1 MRWGKRLLIGT
12 ASVLVVLAAVPGI
25 LLGTDTGL
33 QIIKGTLEKTVP
45 GLKIESLSGSAFSLK
60 ADNLQY
66 TAPGLTFRG
75 NVSWSLNA
83 SKLLSRRVDL
93 NAFELSEATLR
104 IRTQE
109 MASSASTPVPKSPTQ
124 KLDKTQTSRFKTPIA
139 VIVKRVAIKNLQ
151 ADIDGNLVNVG
162 LLQTQA
168 VWTQSRIDI
177 DSVLLRD
184 SSFQSAETPP
194 SDESIGS
201 ALKRTFSEVIVPT
214 IPAIELPLD
223 LNLKR
228 FELSNFT
235 IKGNPD
241 QTVDSVTFALTAQNG
256 AVALENIAARAIG
269 AELTGAVT
277 LGLDARHEMT
287 LDLNLSALVAREAIP
302 TGVLPTIAE
311 PTTEEIENFYERL
324 KDVRAE
330 RLKAAQERRAKRRAQ
345 GIEPRKQVDAKTLT
359 REEKRELRRKA
370 QARLKRRIER
380 WRDSVRGLLP
390 KPEPQ
395 PPVTINLTLSGQGS
409 LNDTLSL
416 SGRIENVPGVQGAS
430 FVLTASPTKLGL
442 PLSAEIRAD
451 KVEISG
457 AIVNAV
463 DVNLSGKAVDYA
475 LNATAKALYPV
486 DEKHSVTADV
496 VIRGKGSEVASHLT
510 DFSILS
516 NVGRVQ
522 IDGQANWEKNVR
534 FAAALN
540 LSGLN
545 TKEVL
550 PQTPLTVDGSFV
562 IWGERQNG
570 RWKAKLQDLT
580 VLGELRGQSLA
591 LTGAVESHGNGIV
604 EAPELYFAV
613 GNNTFEFSGK
623 ADFAKDVPELD
634 FKTKIDAPDFGLV
647 DPNLLGSVKGTL
659 AVTGTTRLPVI
670 NADLTARN
678 IDYFGTTLKRG
689 HLTGRMRSRDVVS
702 GRLTLQ
708 LTDFKTQGV
717 DIRKATIELR
727 GNELRHNLTVHTEG
741 TPISVDAKI
750 SGIYERMLGNWAGAL
765 AELKVK
771 TAYGPVTLEKPM
783 RLAYVPDLNRA
794 NVSKACLAH
803 THARLCLENDLK
815 IDLTNRSDLRILIGL
830 PKFDLAFIKQYFPGR
845 FVADGIIKANA
856 DVTLPAGL
864 SELPRGRVTVRAQD
878 ISTKY
883 RMDLSDL
890 RVGFN
895 SVQLSFANAKDSIEG
910 NWKIDIKDNGDIEG
924 SLRMSDLFNTRTV
937 DGALKFVA
945 VDATLVNSFLSPG
958 ESAEGQWF
966 GNLRFA
972 GTLEEPLIY
981 GRTGLFNAKLDSTKL
996 PFEMLPS
1003 DIKLTFNGNS
1013 STLEGH
1019 LKTPQGEV
1027 ALNGSADWRTIGEGK
1042 AIVTTK
1048 GSNLRVTLPP
1058 DIEFDLT
1065 TDVTCEASSDLI
1077 KLDGAISIPW
1087 AKVSV
1092 SKLPASAVDVSDDVV
1107 RLDRP
1112 RAKKKAAGKPIPIES
1127 NLRIHI
1133 GDDVRVEAMGLKA
1146 RLTGN
1151 LNVIQ
1156 DNGTL
1161 GLTGQISVPTG
1172 SFKAY
1177 GQDLLVR
1184 RGEFHFVG
1192 AVANPLLDLEAIR
1205 NPDRTADDVIA
1216 GIRVTG
1222 SVDSPQVA
1230 VFTDPAKSETEAL
1243 SYLIRGEG
1251 LDPSG
1256 DSDNTMIT
1264 SALINLG
1271 LSQGSHVFESLGDA
1285 VGISGLGFETEGVG
1299 DSSQLVV
1306 SGYVLPGLKVKYGVG
1321 IFDSLATL
1329 TLRYRVIPKLY
1340 VEAVSGVDQALDLL
1354 YSFEF

>member
-1 MRWGKRLLIGT
+1 MTWAKRLFIGA
-12 ASVLVVLAAVPGI
+12 ASVLVVLAAVPGF
-25 LLGTDTGL
+25 LLGTETGL
-33 QIIKGTLEKTVP
+33 QIIKGALEKTVP

-66 TAPGLTFRG
+66 DAPGLAFHG
-75 NVSWSLNA
+75 NLSWDLSVA
-83 SKLLSRRVDL
+83 KLLSRRVALHD
-93 NAFELSEATLR
+93 FEISDASLLV
-104 IRTQE
+104 RTQE
-109 MASSASTPVPKSPTQ
+109 MASSASTPPPEPTTQ
-124 KLDKTQTSRFKTPIA
+124 PTDKAQTSQLKTPVA
-139 VIVKRVAIKNLQ
+139 VIVERVAIKNLQ

-214 IPAIELPLD
+214 IPAIEIPLD

-241 QTVDSVTFALTAQNG
+241 QTIDSVTFALTAQNG
-256 AVALENIAARAIG
+256 AVALENIAARAMG

-287 LDLNLSALVAREAIP
+287 LDLSLSALVAREAIP

-345 GIEPRKQVDAKTLT
+345 GIEPRKQVDAKTLS

-395 PPVTINLTLSGQGS
+395 PPVAVHLTLSGQGS

-486 DEKHSVTADV
+486 DEKHSVTADI

-591 LTGAVESHGNGIV
+591 LTGAVESHSNGIV

-623 ADFAKDVPELD
+623 ADFAKDIPELD

-717 DIRKATIELR
+717 DMRKATIELR

-741 TPISVDAKI
+741 TPVSVDAKI

-890 RVGFN
+890 KVGFN
-895 SVQLSFANAKDSIEG
+895 SVHLSFANAKDSIEG

-924 SLRMSDLFNTRTV
+924 SLRMSDLFNSRTV
-937 DGALKFVA
+937 DGTLKFVA

-1161 GLTGQISVPTG
+1161 GLTGQISVPSG

-1329 TLRYRVIPKLY
+1329 TLRYRVIPRLY

>member
-124 KLDKTQTSRFKTPIA
+124 KLDKTQTSRFTTPIA

-256 AVALENIAARAIG
+256 AVALENIAARAMG

-486 DEKHSVTADV
+486 DEKHSVTADI

-550 PQTPLTVDGSFV
+550 PQTPLIVDGSFV

-591 LTGAVESHGNGIV
+591 LTGTVESHGNGIV

-623 ADFAKDVPELD
+623 ADFAKDIPELD

-890 RVGFN
+890 KVGFN
-895 SVQLSFANAKDSIEG
+895 SVHLSFANAKDSIEG

-937 DGALKFVA
+937 DGTLKFVA

-1161 GLTGQISVPTG
+1161 GLTGQISVPSG

>member
-1 MRWGKRLLIGT
+1 MTWAKRLFIGA
-12 ASVLVVLAAVPGI
+12 ASVLVVLAAVPGF
-25 LLGTDTGL
+25 LLGTETGL
-33 QIIKGTLEKTVP
+33 QIIKGALEKAVP

-60 ADNLQY
+60 ADKLQY
-66 TAPGLTFRG
+66 TASGLTFRG

-109 MASSASTPVPKSPTQ
+109 MASSASTPPPEPTTQ
-124 KLDKTQTSRFKTPIA
+124 PTDKAQTSQLKTPVA
-139 VIVKRVAIKNLQ
+139 VIVDRVAIKNLQ

-256 AVALENIAARAIG
+256 AVALENIAARAMG

-287 LDLNLSALVAREAIP
+287 LDLKLSALVAREAIP
-302 TGVLPTIAE
+302 TGVLPTIDE

-451 KVEISG
+451 KMEISG

-486 DEKHSVTADV
+486 DEKHSITADI

-562 IWGERQNG
+562 IWGERQHG
-570 RWKAKLQDLT
+570 RWKAKLQNLT

-623 ADFAKDVPELD
+623 ADFAKDIPELD

-890 RVGFN
+890 KVGFN
-895 SVQLSFANAKDSIEG
+895 SVQLTFANAKDSIEG

-937 DGALKFVA
+937 DGTLKFVA

-1161 GLTGQISVPTG
+1161 GLTGQISVPSG

-1329 TLRYRVIPKLY
+1329 TLRYRVIPRLY

>member
-1 MRWGKRLLIGT
+1 M
-12 ASVLVVLAAVPGI
+12 LVVLAAMPGI

-60 ADNLQY
+60 ANNLQY

-256 AVALENIAARAIG
+256 AVALENIAARAMG

-475 LNATAKALYPV
+475 LNATAKALYPI
-486 DEKHSVTADV
+486 DEKHSVTADI

-890 RVGFN
+890 KVGFN

-937 DGALKFVA
+937 DGTLKFVA

-1329 TLRYRVIPKLY
+1329 TLRYRVIPRLY

>member
-1 MRWGKRLLIGT
+1 MTWAKRLFIGA
-12 ASVLVVLAAVPGI
+12 ASVLVVLAAVPGF
-25 LLGTDTGL
+25 LLGTETGL
-33 QIIKGTLEKTVP
+33 QIIKGALEKAVP

-60 ADNLQY
+60 ADKLQY

-109 MASSASTPVPKSPTQ
+109 MASSASTPPPEPTTQ
-124 KLDKTQTSRFKTPIA
+124 PTDKAQTSQLKTPVA
-139 VIVKRVAIKNLQ
+139 VIVDRVTIKNLQ

-256 AVALENIAARAIG
+256 AVALENIAARAMG

-486 DEKHSVTADV
+486 DEKHSITADV

-591 LTGAVESHGNGIV
+591 LTGTVESHGNGIV

-623 ADFAKDVPELD
+623 ADFAKDIPELD

-856 DVTLPAGL
+856 DVTFPAGL

-890 RVGFN
+890 KVGFN
-895 SVQLSFANAKDSIEG
+895 SVHLSFANAKDSIEG

-937 DGALKFVA
+937 DGTLKFVA

-1065 TDVTCEASSDLI
+1065 TDVTCKASSDLI

-1161 GLTGQISVPTG
+1161 GLTGQISVPSG

-1329 TLRYRVIPKLY
+1329 TLRYRVIPRLY

>member
-1 MRWGKRLLIGT
+1 MTWAKRLFIGA
-12 ASVLVVLAAVPGI
+12 ASVLVVLAAVPGF
-25 LLGTDTGL
+25 LLGTETGL
-33 QIIKGTLEKTVP
+33 QIIKGALEKAVP
-45 GLKIESLSGSAFSLK
+45 GLRIESLSGSVFSLK

-66 TAPGLTFRG
+66 DAPGLAFHG
-75 NVSWSLNA
+75 NLSWDLSVA
-83 SKLLSRRVDL
+83 KLLSRRVALHD
-93 NAFELSEATLR
+93 FEISDASLLV
-104 IRTQE
+104 RTQE
-109 MASSASTPVPKSPTQ
+109 MASSASTPPPEPTTQ
-124 KLDKTQTSRFKTPIA
+124 PTDKAQTSQLETPVA
-139 VIVKRVAIKNLQ
+139 VIVERVAIKNLQ

-214 IPAIELPLD
+214 IPAIEIPLD

-241 QTVDSVTFALTAQNG
+241 QTIDSVTFALTAQNG
-256 AVALENIAARAIG
+256 AVALENIAARAMG

-287 LDLNLSALVAREAIP
+287 LDLSLSALVAREAIP
-302 TGVLPTIAE
+302 TGVLPTVAE

-345 GIEPRKQVDAKTLT
+345 GIEPRKQVDAKTLS

-395 PPVTINLTLSGQGS
+395 PPVAVHLTLSGQGS

-442 PLSAEIRAD
+442 PFSAEIRAD

-486 DEKHSVTADV
+486 DEKHSVTADI

-623 ADFAKDVPELD
+623 ADFAKDIPELD

-717 DIRKATIELR
+717 DMRKATIELR

-741 TPISVDAKI
+741 TPVSVDAKI

-890 RVGFN
+890 KVGFN
-895 SVQLSFANAKDSIEG
+895 SVQLTFANAKDSIEG

-937 DGALKFVA
+937 DGTLKFVA

-1112 RAKKKAAGKPIPIES
+1112 RAKKKAAGRPIPIES

-1161 GLTGQISVPTG
+1161 GLTGQISVPSG

-1329 TLRYRVIPKLY
+1329 TLRYRVIPRLY

>member
-93 NAFELSEATLR
+93 NAFELSGATLR

-109 MASSASTPVPKSPTQ
+109 MASSASTPPAEPTTQ
-124 KLDKTQTSRFKTPIA
+124 ATDKAQTSQLKTPVA
-139 VIVKRVAIKNLQ
+139 VIVDRVTIKNLQ

-241 QTVDSVTFALTAQNG
+241 QTVDSVTFALTALNG
-256 AVALENIAARAIG
+256 AVALENIAARAMG

-486 DEKHSVTADV
+486 DEKHSVTVDV

-591 LTGAVESHGNGIV
+591 LTGTVESHGNGIV

-623 ADFAKDVPELD
+623 ADFAKDIPELD

-765 AELKVK
+765 AELKAK
-771 TAYGPVTLEKPM
+771 TAYGPITLEKPM

-864 SELPRGRVTVRAQD
+864 SELPRGRITVQAKD

-890 RVGFN
+890 KVGFN

-937 DGALKFVA
+937 DGTLKFVA

-1161 GLTGQISVPTG
+1161 GLTGQISVPSG

-1329 TLRYRVIPKLY
+1329 TLRYRVIPRLY

>member
-1 MRWGKRLLIGT
+1 M
-12 ASVLVVLAAVPGI
+12 LVVLAAVPGI

-256 AVALENIAARAIG
+256 AVALENIAARAMG

-522 IDGQANWEKNVR
+522 IDGQANWEKSVR

-741 TPISVDAKI
+741 SPISVDAKI

-890 RVGFN
+890 KVGFN

-937 DGALKFVA
+937 DGTLKFVA

-1184 RGEFHFVG
+1184 QGEFHFVG
-1192 AVANPLLDLEAIR
+1192 AVANPLLNLEAIR

-1243 SYLIRGEG
+1243 SYLIRGQG

-1329 TLRYRVIPKLY
+1329 TLRYRVIPRLY

>member
-1 MRWGKRLLIGT
+1 M
-12 ASVLVVLAAVPGI
+12 LVVLAAVPGI

-60 ADNLQY
+60 ADKLQY

-75 NVSWSLNA
+75 NVSWSLDA

-93 NAFELSEATLR
+93 NAFELSGATLR

-109 MASSASTPVPKSPTQ
+109 MASSASTPPAEPTTQ
-124 KLDKTQTSRFKTPIA
+124 PTDKAQTSQLKTPVA
-139 VIVKRVAIKNLQ
+139 VIVERVAIKNLQ

-256 AVALENIAARAIG
+256 AVALENIAARAMG

-486 DEKHSVTADV
+486 DEKHSITADV

-550 PQTPLTVDGSFV
+550 PQTPLAVDGSFL

-890 RVGFN
+890 KVGFN

-937 DGALKFVA
+937 DGTLKFVA

-1092 SKLPASAVDVSDDVV
+1092 SKLPASAVDVSDDAV

-1161 GLTGQISVPTG
+1161 GLTGQISVPSG

-1329 TLRYRVIPKLY
+1329 TLRYRVIPRLY

>member
-1 MRWGKRLLIGT
+1 MTWAKRLFIGA
-12 ASVLVVLAAVPGI
+12 ASVLVVLAAVPGF
-25 LLGTDTGL
+25 LLGTETGL
-33 QIIKGTLEKTVP
+33 QIIKGALEKTVP

-66 TAPGLTFRG
+66 DAPGLAFHG
-75 NVSWSLNA
+75 NLSWDLSVA
-83 SKLLSRRVDL
+83 KLLSRRVALHD
-93 NAFELSEATLR
+93 FEISDASLLV
-104 IRTQE
+104 RTQE
-109 MASSASTPVPKSPTQ
+109 MASSASTPPPEPTTQ
-124 KLDKTQTSRFKTPIA
+124 PTDKAQTSQLKTPVA
-139 VIVKRVAIKNLQ
+139 VIVERVAIKNLQ

-214 IPAIELPLD
+214 IPAVELPLD

-241 QTVDSVTFALTAQNG
+241 QTIDSVTFALTAQNG
-256 AVALENIAARAIG
+256 AVALENIAARAMG

-287 LDLNLSALVAREAIP
+287 LDLSLSALVAREAIP
-302 TGVLPTIAE
+302 TGVLPKIAE

-345 GIEPRKQVDAKTLT
+345 GIEPRKQVDAKTLS

-395 PPVTINLTLSGQGS
+395 PPVAVHLTLSGQGS

-486 DEKHSVTADV
+486 DEKHSVTADI

-623 ADFAKDVPELD
+623 ADFAKDIPELD

-717 DIRKATIELR
+717 DMRKATIELR

-741 TPISVDAKI
+741 TPVSVDAKI

-856 DVTLPAGL
+856 DVTLLAGL

-890 RVGFN
+890 KVGFN
-895 SVQLSFANAKDSIEG
+895 SVHLSFANAKDSIEG

-924 SLRMSDLFNTRTV
+924 SLRMSDLFNSRTV
-937 DGALKFVA
+937 DGTLKFVA

-1161 GLTGQISVPTG
+1161 GLTGQISVPSG

-1329 TLRYRVIPKLY
+1329 TLRYRVIPRLY

>member
-1 MRWGKRLLIGT
+1 MTWAKRLFIGA
-12 ASVLVVLAAVPGI
+12 ASVLVVLAAVPGF
-25 LLGTDTGL
+25 LLGTETGL
-33 QIIKGTLEKTVP
+33 QIIKGALEKTVP

-66 TAPGLTFRG
+66 DAPGLAFHG
-75 NVSWSLNA
+75 NLSWDLSFA
-83 SKLLSRRVDL
+83 KLLSRRVALHD
-93 NAFELSEATLR
+93 FEISDASLLV
-104 IRTQE
+104 RTQE
-109 MASSASTPVPKSPTQ
+109 MASSASTPPPEPTTQ
-124 KLDKTQTSRFKTPIA
+124 PTDKAQTSQLKTLVA
-139 VIVKRVAIKNLQ
+139 VIVERVAIKNSQ

-162 LLQTQA
+162 LLQIQA

-214 IPAIELPLD
+214 IPAIEIPLD

-241 QTVDSVTFALTAQNG
+241 QTIDSVTFALTAQNG
-256 AVALENIAARAIG
+256 AVALENIAARAMG

-287 LDLNLSALVAREAIP
+287 LDLSLSALVAREAIP

-324 KDVRAE
+324 EDVRAE

-345 GIEPRKQVDAKTLT
+345 GIEPRKQVDAKTLS

-395 PPVTINLTLSGQGS
+395 PPVAVHLTLSGQGS

-486 DEKHSVTADV
+486 DEKHSVTADI

-623 ADFAKDVPELD
+623 ADFAKDIPELD

-717 DIRKATIELR
+717 DMRKATIELR

-741 TPISVDAKI
+741 TPVSVDAKI

-803 THARLCLENDLK
+803 TYARLCLENDLK

-890 RVGFN
+890 KVGFN
-895 SVQLSFANAKDSIEG
+895 SVQLTFANAKDSIEG

-937 DGALKFVA
+937 DGTLKFVA

-1003 DIKLTFNGNS
+1003 DIKLTFDGNS
-1013 STLEGH
+1013 STLEGL

-1161 GLTGQISVPTG
+1161 GLTGQISVPSG

-1205 NPDRTADDVIA
+1205 NPDRTAEDVIA

-1329 TLRYRVIPKLY
+1329 TLRYRVIPRLY

>member
-1 MRWGKRLLIGT
+1 MTWAKRLFIGA
-12 ASVLVVLAAVPGI
+12 ASVLVVLAAVPGF
-25 LLGTDTGL
+25 LLGTETGL
-33 QIIKGTLEKTVP
+33 QIIKGALEKAVP
-45 GLKIESLSGSAFSLK
+45 GLRIESLSGSVFSLK

-66 TAPGLTFRG
+66 DAPGLAFHG
-75 NVSWSLNA
+75 NLSWDLSVA
-83 SKLLSRRVDL
+83 KLLSRRVALHD
-93 NAFELSEATLR
+93 FEISDASLLV
-104 IRTQE
+104 RTKE
-109 MASSASTPVPKSPTQ
+109 MASSASTPPPEPTTQ
-124 KLDKTQTSRFKTPIA
+124 PTDKAQTSQLKTPVA
-139 VIVKRVAIKNLQ
+139 VIVERVAIKNLQ

-214 IPAIELPLD
+214 IPAIEIPLD

-241 QTVDSVTFALTAQNG
+241 QTIDSVTFALTAQNG
-256 AVALENIAARAIG
+256 AVALENIAARAMG

-287 LDLNLSALVAREAIP
+287 LDLSLSALVAREAIP

-345 GIEPRKQVDAKTLT
+345 GIEPRKQLDAKTLS

-395 PPVTINLTLSGQGS
+395 PPVAVHLTLSGQGS

-486 DEKHSVTADV
+486 DEKHSVTADI

-591 LTGAVESHGNGIV
+591 LTGAIESHGNGIV

-623 ADFAKDVPELD
+623 ADFAKDIPELD

-717 DIRKATIELR
+717 DMRKATIELR

-741 TPISVDAKI
+741 TPVSVDAKI

-771 TAYGPVTLEKPM
+771 TAYGPVTLEKPI

-890 RVGFN
+890 KVGFN
-895 SVQLSFANAKDSIEG
+895 SVQLTFANAKDSIEG

-937 DGALKFVA
+937 DGTLKFVA

-1161 GLTGQISVPTG
+1161 GLTGQISVPSG

-1230 VFTDPAKSETEAL
+1230 VFTDPVKSETEAL

-1329 TLRYRVIPKLY
+1329 TLRYRVIPRLY

>member
-1 MRWGKRLLIGT
+1 M
-12 ASVLVVLAAVPGI
+12 LVVLAAVPGI

-60 ADNLQY
+60 ADKLQY

-75 NVSWSLNA
+75 NVSWSLDA

-109 MASSASTPVPKSPTQ
+109 MASSASTPPPEPTIQ
-124 KLDKTQTSRFKTPIA
+124 PTDKAQTSQLKTPVA
-139 VIVKRVAIKNLQ
+139 VIVDRVTIKNLQ

-256 AVALENIAARAIG
+256 AVALENIAARAMG

-345 GIEPRKQVDAKTLT
+345 GIEPRKQVDAKTLS

-409 LNDTLSL
+409 LNDILSL

-475 LNATAKALYPV
+475 LNATAKALYPL

-545 TKEVL
+545 SKEVL

-623 ADFAKDVPELD
+623 ADFAKDIPELD

-864 SELPRGRVTVRAQD
+864 SDLPRGRVTVRAQD

-890 RVGFN
+890 KVGFN

-937 DGALKFVA
+937 DGTLKFVA

-1161 GLTGQISVPTG
+1161 GLTGQISVPSG

-1329 TLRYRVIPKLY
+1329 TLRYRVIPRLY

>member
-1 MRWGKRLLIGT
+1 MTWAKRLFIGA
-12 ASVLVVLAAVPGI
+12 ASVLVVLAAVPGF
-25 LLGTDTGL
+25 LLGTETGL
-33 QIIKGTLEKTVP
+33 QIIKGALEKTVP

-66 TAPGLTFRG
+66 DAPGLAFHG
-75 NVSWSLNA
+75 NLSWDLSVA
-83 SKLLSRRVDL
+83 KLLSRRVALHD
-93 NAFELSEATLR
+93 FEISDASLLV
-104 IRTQE
+104 RTQE
-109 MASSASTPVPKSPTQ
+109 MASSASTPPLEPTTQ
-124 KLDKTQTSRFKTPIA
+124 PTDKAQTSQLKTPVA
-139 VIVKRVAIKNLQ
+139 VIVERVAIKNLQ

-214 IPAIELPLD
+214 IPAIEIPLD

-241 QTVDSVTFALTAQNG
+241 QTIDSVTFALTAQNG
-256 AVALENIAARAIG
+256 AVALENIAARAMG

-287 LDLNLSALVAREAIP
+287 LDLSLSALVAREAIP

-345 GIEPRKQVDAKTLT
+345 GIEPRKQVDAKTLS

-395 PPVTINLTLSGQGS
+395 PPVAVHLTLSGQGS

-486 DEKHSVTADV
+486 DEKHSVTADI

-623 ADFAKDVPELD
+623 ADFAKDIPELD

-717 DIRKATIELR
+717 DMRKATIELR

-741 TPISVDAKI
+741 TPVSVDAKI

-890 RVGFN
+890 KVGFN
-895 SVQLSFANAKDSIEG
+895 SVHLSFANAKDSIEG

-924 SLRMSDLFNTRTV
+924 SLRMSDLFNSRTV
-937 DGALKFVA
+937 DGTLKFVA

-1058 DIEFDLT
+1058 DIEVDLT

-1112 RAKKKAAGKPIPIES
+1112 RAKKKAAGRPIPIES

-1161 GLTGQISVPTG
+1161 GLTGQISVPSG

-1329 TLRYRVIPKLY
+1329 TLRYRVIPRLY

>member
-1 MRWGKRLLIGT
+1 MTWAKRLFIGA
-12 ASVLVVLAAVPGI
+12 ASVLVVLAAVPGF
-25 LLGTDTGL
+25 LLGTETGL
-33 QIIKGTLEKTVP
+33 QIIKGALEKTVP

-66 TAPGLTFRG
+66 DAPGLAFHG
-75 NVSWSLNA
+75 NLSWDLSVA
-83 SKLLSRRVDL
+83 KLLSRRVALHD
-93 NAFELSEATLR
+93 FEISDASLLV
-104 IRTQE
+104 RTQE
-109 MASSASTPVPKSPTQ
+109 MASSASTPPLEPTTQ
-124 KLDKTQTSRFKTPIA
+124 PTDKAQTSQLKTPVA
-139 VIVKRVAIKNLQ
+139 VIVERVAIKNLQ

-214 IPAIELPLD
+214 IPAIEIPLD

-241 QTVDSVTFALTAQNG
+241 QTIDSVTFALTAQNG
-256 AVALENIAARAIG
+256 AVALENIAARAMG

-287 LDLNLSALVAREAIP
+287 LDLSLSALVAREAIP

-345 GIEPRKQVDAKTLT
+345 GIEPRKQVDAKTLS
-359 REEKRELRRKA
+359 REEKRELRSKA

-395 PPVTINLTLSGQGS
+395 PPVAVHLTLSGQGS

-475 LNATAKALYPV
+475 LDATAKALYPV
-486 DEKHSVTADV
+486 DEKHSVTADI

-623 ADFAKDVPELD
+623 ADFAKDIPELD

-717 DIRKATIELR
+717 DMRKATIELR

-741 TPISVDAKI
+741 TPVSVDAKI
-750 SGIYERMLGNWAGAL
+750 SCIYERMLGNWAGAL

-890 RVGFN
+890 KVGFN
-895 SVQLSFANAKDSIEG
+895 SVHLSFANAKDSIEG

-924 SLRMSDLFNTRTV
+924 SLRMSDLFNSRTV
-937 DGALKFVA
+937 DGTLKFVA

-1161 GLTGQISVPTG
+1161 GLTGQISVPSG

-1230 VFTDPAKSETEAL
+1230 VFTDPVKSETEAL

-1329 TLRYRVIPKLY
+1329 TLRYRVIPRLY

>member
-1 MRWGKRLLIGT
+1 M
-12 ASVLVVLAAVPGI
+12 LVVLAAVPGI

-124 KLDKTQTSRFKTPIA
+124 KLDKTQTSRFTTPIA

-256 AVALENIAARAIG
+256 AVALENIAARAMG

-486 DEKHSVTADV
+486 DEKHSVTADI

-550 PQTPLTVDGSFV
+550 PQTPLIVDGSFV

-591 LTGAVESHGNGIV
+591 LTGTVESHGNGIV

-623 ADFAKDVPELD
+623 ADFAKDIPELD

-890 RVGFN
+890 KVGFN
-895 SVQLSFANAKDSIEG
+895 SVHLSFANAKDSIEG

-937 DGALKFVA
+937 DGTLKFVA

-1161 GLTGQISVPTG
+1161 GLTGQISVPSG

>member
-241 QTVDSVTFALTAQNG
+241 QTIDSVTFALTAQNG
-256 AVALENIAARAIG
+256 AVALENIAARAMG

-287 LDLNLSALVAREAIP
+287 LDLSLSALVAREAIP

-345 GIEPRKQVDAKTLT
+345 GIEPRKQVDAKTLS

-395 PPVTINLTLSGQGS
+395 PPVAVHLTLSGQGS

-486 DEKHSVTADV
+486 DEKHSVTADI

-591 LTGAVESHGNGIV
+591 LTGAIESHGNGIV

-623 ADFAKDVPELD
+623 ADFAKDIPELD

-717 DIRKATIELR
+717 DMRKATIELR

-741 TPISVDAKI
+741 TPVSVDAKI

-864 SELPRGRVTVRAQD
+864 SELPRGRVSVRAQD

-890 RVGFN
+890 KVGFN
-895 SVQLSFANAKDSIEG
+895 SVHLSFANAKDSIEG
-910 NWKIDIKDNGDIEG
+910 NWKIDIKNNGDIEG

-937 DGALKFVA
+937 DGTLKFVA

-1161 GLTGQISVPTG
+1161 GLTGQISVPSG

-1329 TLRYRVIPKLY
+1329 TLRYRVIPRLY

>member
-1 MRWGKRLLIGT
+1 M
-12 ASVLVVLAAVPGI
+12 LVVLAAVPGI

-33 QIIKGTLEKTVP
+33 QIIKGALEKAVP

-256 AVALENIAARAIG
+256 AVALENIAARAMG

-442 PLSAEIRAD
+442 PLSAEIRVD

-591 LTGAVESHGNGIV
+591 LTGTVESHGNGIV

-623 ADFAKDVPELD
+623 ADFAKDIPELD

-670 NADLTARN
+670 NADLTARD

-890 RVGFN
+890 KVGFN

-937 DGALKFVA
+937 DGTLKFVA

-1329 TLRYRVIPKLY
+1329 TLRYRVIPRLY

>member
-1 MRWGKRLLIGT
+1 MTWAKRLFIGA
-12 ASVLVVLAAVPGI
+12 ASVLVVLAAVPGF
-25 LLGTDTGL
+25 LLGTETGL
-33 QIIKGTLEKTVP
+33 QIIKGALEKAVP
-45 GLKIESLSGSAFSLK
+45 GLRIESLSGSVFSLK

-66 TAPGLTFRG
+66 DAPGLAFHG
-75 NVSWSLNA
+75 NLSWDLSVA
-83 SKLLSRRVDL
+83 KLLSRRVALHD
-93 NAFELSEATLR
+93 FEISDASLLV
-104 IRTQE
+104 RTQE
-109 MASSASTPVPKSPTQ
+109 MASSASTPPPEPTTQ
-124 KLDKTQTSRFKTPIA
+124 PTDKAQTSQLKMPVA
-139 VIVKRVAIKNLQ
+139 VIVERVAIKNLQ

-214 IPAIELPLD
+214 IPAIEIPLD

-241 QTVDSVTFALTAQNG
+241 QTIDSVTFALTAQNG
-256 AVALENIAARAIG
+256 AVALENIAARAMG

-287 LDLNLSALVAREAIP
+287 LDLSLSALVAREAIP

-345 GIEPRKQVDAKTLT
+345 GIEPHKQVDAKTLS

-395 PPVTINLTLSGQGS
+395 PPVAVHLTLSGQGS

-486 DEKHSVTADV
+486 DEKHSVTADI

-540 LSGLN
+540 LSSLN

-623 ADFAKDVPELD
+623 ADFAKDIPELD

-717 DIRKATIELR
+717 DMRKATIELR

-741 TPISVDAKI
+741 TPVSVDAKI

-890 RVGFN
+890 KVGFN
-895 SVQLSFANAKDSIEG
+895 SVQLTFANAKDSIEG

-937 DGALKFVA
+937 DGTLKFVA

-1161 GLTGQISVPTG
+1161 GLTGQISVPSG

-1230 VFTDPAKSETEAL
+1230 VFTDPVKSETEAL

-1329 TLRYRVIPKLY
+1329 TLRYRVIPRLY

>member
-1 MRWGKRLLIGT
+1 M
-12 ASVLVVLAAVPGI
+12 LVVLAAVPGI

-256 AVALENIAARAIG
+256 AVALENIAARAMG

-623 ADFAKDVPELD
+623 ADFAKDIPELD

-890 RVGFN
+890 KVGFN
-895 SVQLSFANAKDSIEG
+895 SVHLSFANAKDSIEG
-910 NWKIDIKDNGDIEG
+910 NWKINIKDNGDIEG

-937 DGALKFVA
+937 DGTLKFVA

-1146 RLTGN
+1146 KLTGN

-1161 GLTGQISVPTG
+1161 GLTCQISVPTG

-1329 TLRYRVIPKLY
+1329 TLRYRVIPRLY

>member
-124 KLDKTQTSRFKTPIA
+124 KLDKTQISRFKTPIA
-139 VIVKRVAIKNLQ
+139 VIVDRVTIKNLQ

-256 AVALENIAARAIG
+256 AVALENIAARTMG

-287 LDLNLSALVAREAIP
+287 LDLNLSTLVAREAIP

-486 DEKHSVTADV
+486 DEKHSVTADI

-890 RVGFN
+890 KVGFN

-937 DGALKFVA
+937 DGTLKFVA

-1329 TLRYRVIPKLY
+1329 TLRYRVIPRLY

>member
-1 MRWGKRLLIGT
+1 M
-12 ASVLVVLAAVPGI
+12 PGI

-241 QTVDSVTFALTAQNG
+241 QTVDSVTFALTAQNR
-256 AVALENIAARAIG
+256 AVALENIAARAMG

-486 DEKHSVTADV
+486 DEKHSITADV

-591 LTGAVESHGNGIV
+591 LTGTVESHGNGIV

-783 RLAYVPDLNRA
+783 RLTYVPDLNRA

-890 RVGFN
+890 KVGFN

-1161 GLTGQISVPTG
+1161 GLTGQISVPSG

-1230 VFTDPAKSETEAL
+1230 VFTDPVKSETEAL

-1329 TLRYRVIPKLY
+1329 TLRYRVIPRLY

>member
-1 MRWGKRLLIGT
+1 MTWAKRLFIGA
-12 ASVLVVLAAVPGI
+12 ASVLVVLAAVPGF
-25 LLGTDTGL
+25 LLDTETGL
-33 QIIKGTLEKTVP
+33 QIIKGALEKAVP
-45 GLKIESLSGSAFSLK
+45 GLRIESLSGSAFSLK

-109 MASSASTPVPKSPTQ
+109 MASSASTPPPEPTTQ
-124 KLDKTQTSRFKTPIA
+124 PTDKAQTSQLKTPVA
-139 VIVKRVAIKNLQ
+139 VIVDRVTIKDLQ

-256 AVALENIAARAIG
+256 AVALENIAARTMG

-287 LDLNLSALVAREAIP
+287 LDLNLSTLVAREAIP

-486 DEKHSVTADV
+486 DEKHSVTADI

-591 LTGAVESHGNGIV
+591 LTGTVESHGNGIV

-623 ADFAKDVPELD
+623 ADFAKDIPELD

-890 RVGFN
+890 KVGFN

-966 GNLRFA
+966 GHLRFA

-1027 ALNGSADWRTIGEGK
+1027 ALNGSADWRTISEGK

-1161 GLTGQISVPTG
+1161 GLTGQISVPSG

-1329 TLRYRVIPKLY
+1329 TLRYRVIPRLY

>member
-256 AVALENIAARAIG
+256 AVALENIAASAMG

-591 LTGAVESHGNGIV
+591 LTGTVESHGNGIV

-890 RVGFN
+890 KVGFN

-1161 GLTGQISVPTG
+1161 GLTGQISVPSG

-1329 TLRYRVIPKLY
+1329 TLRYRVIPRLY

>member
-223 LNLKR
+223 LNLKS

-256 AVALENIAARAIG
+256 AVALENIAARAMG

-486 DEKHSVTADV
+486 DEKHSVTADI

-591 LTGAVESHGNGIV
+591 LTGTVESHGNGIV

-623 ADFAKDVPELD
+623 ADFAKDIPELD

-937 DGALKFVA
+937 DGTLKFVA

-1329 TLRYRVIPKLY
+1329 TLRYRVIPRLY

>member
-1 MRWGKRLLIGT
+1 M
-12 ASVLVVLAAVPGI
+12 LVVLAAVPGI

-256 AVALENIAARAIG
+256 AVALENIAARAMG

-287 LDLNLSALVAREAIP
+287 LDLNLSALVAREAIL

-486 DEKHSVTADV
+486 DEKHSVTADI

-550 PQTPLTVDGSFV
+550 PQTPLTLDGSFV
-562 IWGERQNG
+562 IWGERQNR

-591 LTGAVESHGNGIV
+591 LTGTVESHGNGIV

-623 ADFAKDVPELD
+623 ADFAKDIPELD

-890 RVGFN
+890 KVGFN

-1161 GLTGQISVPTG
+1161 GLTGQISVPSG

-1329 TLRYRVIPKLY
+1329 TLRYRVIPRLY

>member
-256 AVALENIAARAIG
+256 AVALENIAARAMG

-486 DEKHSVTADV
+486 DEKHCVTADI

-815 IDLTNRSDLRILIGL
+815 IDLRNRSDLRILIGL

-890 RVGFN
+890 KVGFN

-937 DGALKFVA
+937 DGTLKFVA

-1329 TLRYRVIPKLY
+1329 TLRYRVIPRLY

>member
-139 VIVKRVAIKNLQ
+139 VIIKRVAIKNLQ

-228 FELSNFT
+228 FELPNFT

-256 AVALENIAARAIG
+256 AVALENIAARAMG

-486 DEKHSVTADV
+486 DEKHSITADV

-545 TKEVL
+545 TNEVL

-591 LTGAVESHGNGIV
+591 LTGTVESHGNGIV

-623 ADFAKDVPELD
+623 ADFAKDIPELD

-708 LTDFKTQGV
+708 LTDLKTQGV

-856 DVTLPAGL
+856 DVTFPAGL

-890 RVGFN
+890 KVGFN
-895 SVQLSFANAKDSIEG
+895 SVHLSFANAKDSIEG

-937 DGALKFVA
+937 DGTLKFVA

-1065 TDVTCEASSDLI
+1065 TDVTCKASSDLI

-1329 TLRYRVIPKLY
+1329 TLRYRVIPRLY

>member
-1 MRWGKRLLIGT
+1 MTWAKRLFIGA
-12 ASVLVVLAAVPGI
+12 ASVLVVLAAVPGF
-25 LLGTDTGL
+25 LLGTETGL
-33 QIIKGTLEKTVP
+33 QIIKGALEKTVP

-66 TAPGLTFRG
+66 DAPGLAFHG
-75 NVSWSLNA
+75 NLSWDLSVA
-83 SKLLSRRVDL
+83 KLLSRRVALHD
-93 NAFELSEATLR
+93 FEISDASLLV
-104 IRTQE
+104 RTQE
-109 MASSASTPVPKSPTQ
+109 MASSASTPPLEPTTQ
-124 KLDKTQTSRFKTPIA
+124 PTDKAQTSQLKTPVA
-139 VIVKRVAIKNLQ
+139 VIVERVAIKNLQ

-214 IPAIELPLD
+214 IPAIEIPLD

-241 QTVDSVTFALTAQNG
+241 QTIDSVTFALTAQNG
-256 AVALENIAARAIG
+256 AVALENIAARAMG

-287 LDLNLSALVAREAIP
+287 LDLSLSALVAREAIP

-345 GIEPRKQVDAKTLT
+345 GIEPRKQVDAKTLS

-395 PPVTINLTLSGQGS
+395 PPVAVHLTLSGQGS

-475 LNATAKALYPV
+475 LDATAKALYPV
-486 DEKHSVTADV
+486 DEKHSVTADI

-623 ADFAKDVPELD
+623 ADFAKDIPELD

-717 DIRKATIELR
+717 DMRKATIELR

-741 TPISVDAKI
+741 TPVSVDAKI
-750 SGIYERMLGNWAGAL
+750 SCIYERMLGNWAGAL

-890 RVGFN
+890 KVGFN
-895 SVQLSFANAKDSIEG
+895 SVHLSFANAKDSIEG

-924 SLRMSDLFNTRTV
+924 SLRMSDLFNSRTV
-937 DGALKFVA
+937 DGTLKFVA

-1161 GLTGQISVPTG
+1161 GLTGQISVPSG

-1230 VFTDPAKSETEAL
+1230 VFTDPVKSETEAL

-1329 TLRYRVIPKLY
+1329 TLRYRVIPRLY

>member
-256 AVALENIAARAIG
+256 AVALENIAARAMS

-475 LNATAKALYPV
+475 LNATAKALYPI
-486 DEKHSVTADV
+486 DEKHSVTADI

-890 RVGFN
+890 KVGFN

-937 DGALKFVA
+937 DGTLKFVA

-1161 GLTGQISVPTG
+1161 GLTGQISVPSG

-1230 VFTDPAKSETEAL
+1230 VFSDPAKSETEAL

-1329 TLRYRVIPKLY
+1329 TLRYRVIPRLY

>member
-256 AVALENIAARAIG
+256 AVALENIAARAMG

-287 LDLNLSALVAREAIP
+287 LDLNLSTLVAREAIP

-890 RVGFN
+890 KVGFN
-895 SVQLSFANAKDSIEG
+895 SVQLTFANAKDSIEG

-937 DGALKFVA
+937 DGTLKFVA
-945 VDATLVNSFLSPG
+945 VNATLVNSFLSPG

-1329 TLRYRVIPKLY
+1329 TLRYRVIPRLY

>member
-256 AVALENIAARAIG
+256 AVALENIAARAMG

-486 DEKHSVTADV
+486 DEKHSVTADI

-522 IDGQANWEKNVR
+522 IDGQANWEKNVH

-591 LTGAVESHGNGIV
+591 LTGTVESHGNGIV

-623 ADFAKDVPELD
+623 ADFAKDIPELD

-890 RVGFN
+890 KVGFN

-1112 RAKKKAAGKPIPIES
+1112 RTKKKAAGKPIPIES

-1329 TLRYRVIPKLY
+1329 TLRYRVIPRLY

>member
-1 MRWGKRLLIGT
+1 MTWAKRLFIGA
-12 ASVLVVLAAVPGI
+12 ASVLVVLAAVPGF
-25 LLGTDTGL
+25 LLGTETGL
-33 QIIKGTLEKTVP
+33 QIIKGALEKTVP

-66 TAPGLTFRG
+66 DAPGLAFHG
-75 NVSWSLNA
+75 NLSWDLSVA
-83 SKLLSRRVDL
+83 KLLSRRVALHD
-93 NAFELSEATLR
+93 FEISDASLLV
-104 IRTQE
+104 RTQE
-109 MASSASTPVPKSPTQ
+109 MASSASTPPLEPTTQ
-124 KLDKTQTSRFKTPIA
+124 PTDKAQTSQLKTPVA
-139 VIVKRVAIKNLQ
+139 VIVERVAIKNLQ

-214 IPAIELPLD
+214 IPAVELPLD

-241 QTVDSVTFALTAQNG
+241 QTIDSVTFALTAQNG
-256 AVALENIAARAIG
+256 AVALENIAARAMG

-287 LDLNLSALVAREAIP
+287 LDLSLSALVAREAIP

-345 GIEPRKQVDAKTLT
+345 GIEPRKQLDAKTLS

-395 PPVTINLTLSGQGS
+395 PPVAVHLTLSGQGS

-486 DEKHSVTADV
+486 DEKHSITADV

-591 LTGAVESHGNGIV
+591 LTGTVESHGNGIV

-623 ADFAKDVPELD
+623 ADFAKDIPELD

-890 RVGFN
+890 KVGFN
-895 SVQLSFANAKDSIEG
+895 SVQLTFANAKDSIEG

-1092 SKLPASAVDVSDDVV
+1092 SKLPASAVDVSDDAV

-1161 GLTGQISVPTG
+1161 GLTGQISVPSG

-1329 TLRYRVIPKLY
+1329 TLRYRVIPRLY

>member
-12 ASVLVVLAAVPGI
+12 ASVLVVLAAMPGI

-93 NAFELSEATLR
+93 NAFELSEATLQ

-124 KLDKTQTSRFKTPIA
+124 KLDKTQTSRFKTPVA

-256 AVALENIAARAIG
+256 AVALENIAARAMG

-623 ADFAKDVPELD
+623 ADFAKDIPELD

-890 RVGFN
+890 KVGFN

-924 SLRMSDLFNTRTV
+924 SLRMSDLFNIRTV
-937 DGALKFVA
+937 DGTLKFVA

-1329 TLRYRVIPKLY
+1329 TLRYRVIPRLY

>member
-1 MRWGKRLLIGT
+1 M
-12 ASVLVVLAAVPGI
+12 LVVLAAVPGI

-256 AVALENIAARAIG
+256 AVALENIAARTMG

-287 LDLNLSALVAREAIP
+287 LDLNLSTLVAREAIP

-345 GIEPRKQVDAKTLT
+345 RIEPRKQVDAKTLT

-486 DEKHSVTADV
+486 DEKHSVTADI

-591 LTGAVESHGNGIV
+591 LTGTVESHGNGIV

-623 ADFAKDVPELD
+623 ADLAKDIPELD

-890 RVGFN
+890 KVGFN
-895 SVQLSFANAKDSIEG
+895 SVHLSFANAKDSIEG

-937 DGALKFVA
+937 DGTLKFVA

-1003 DIKLTFNGNS
+1003 DIKLTFDGNS
-1013 STLEGH
+1013 STLEGL

-1161 GLTGQISVPTG
+1161 GLTGQISVPSG

-1329 TLRYRVIPKLY
+1329 TLRYRVIPRLY

>member
-1 MRWGKRLLIGT
+1 MTWAKRLFIGA
-12 ASVLVVLAAVPGI
+12 ASVLVVLAAVPGF
-25 LLGTDTGL
+25 LLGTETGL
-33 QIIKGTLEKTVP
+33 QIIKGALEKTVP

-66 TAPGLTFRG
+66 DAPGLAFHG
-75 NVSWSLNA
+75 NLSWDLSVA
-83 SKLLSRRVDL
+83 KLLSRRVALHD
-93 NAFELSEATLR
+93 FEISDASLLV
-104 IRTQE
+104 RTQE
-109 MASSASTPVPKSPTQ
+109 MASSASTPPPEPTTQ
-124 KLDKTQTSRFKTPIA
+124 PTDKAQTSQLKTPVA
-139 VIVKRVAIKNLQ
+139 VIVERVAIKNLQ

-214 IPAIELPLD
+214 IPAVELPLD

-241 QTVDSVTFALTAQNG
+241 QTIDSVTFALTAQNG
-256 AVALENIAARAIG
+256 AVALENIAARAMG

-287 LDLNLSALVAREAIP
+287 LDLSLSALVAREAIP
-302 TGVLPTIAE
+302 TGVLPKIAE

-345 GIEPRKQVDAKTLT
+345 GIEPRKQVDAKTLS

-380 WRDSVRGLLP
+380 WRDSVLGLLP

-395 PPVTINLTLSGQGS
+395 PPVAVHLTLSGQGS

-486 DEKHSVTADV
+486 DEKHSVTADI

-623 ADFAKDVPELD
+623 ADFAKDIPELD

-717 DIRKATIELR
+717 DMRKATIELR

-741 TPISVDAKI
+741 TPVSVDAKI

-856 DVTLPAGL
+856 DVTLLAGL

-890 RVGFN
+890 KVGFN
-895 SVQLSFANAKDSIEG
+895 SVHLSFANAKDSIEG

-924 SLRMSDLFNTRTV
+924 SLRMSDLFNSRTV
-937 DGALKFVA
+937 DGTLKFVA

-1161 GLTGQISVPTG
+1161 GLTGQISVPSG

-1329 TLRYRVIPKLY
+1329 TLRYRVIPRLY

>member
-12 ASVLVVLAAVPGI
+12 VSVLVVLAAVPGI

-256 AVALENIAARAIG
+256 AVALENIAARAMG

-486 DEKHSVTADV
+486 DEKHSLTADI

-591 LTGAVESHGNGIV
+591 LTGTVESHGNGIV

-623 ADFAKDVPELD
+623 ADFAKDIPKLD

-890 RVGFN
+890 KVGFN

-937 DGALKFVA
+937 DGTLKFVA

-1092 SKLPASAVDVSDDVV
+1092 SKLPSSAVDVSDDVV

-1161 GLTGQISVPTG
+1161 GLAGQISVPTG

-1329 TLRYRVIPKLY
+1329 TLRYRVIPRLY

>member
-1 MRWGKRLLIGT
+1 M
-12 ASVLVVLAAVPGI
+12 LVVLAAVPGI

-93 NAFELSEATLR
+93 NVFELSEATLR

-168 VWTQSRIDI
+168 VWTQSRLDI

-256 AVALENIAARAIG
+256 AVALENIAARAMG

-359 REEKRELRRKA
+359 REEKRELRRKV

-890 RVGFN
+890 KVGFN

-937 DGALKFVA
+937 DGTLKFVA

-1285 VGISGLGFETEGVG
+1285 VGISGLGFETVGVG

-1329 TLRYRVIPKLY
+1329 TLRYRVIPRLY
-1340 VEAVSGVDQALDLL
+1340 VEAVSGIDQALDLL